1 MATEERLVDANELVA
16 EFEWLQSQ
24 VSSERAMELQDY
36 VQRIKDAPTVDAVP
50 VVRCKACKYCDPESL
65 HCDHPMG
72 TTFPFPR
79 KIDDFCSYGERKSR

>member
-24 VSSERAMELQDY
+24 VSSERVMELQDY

-50 VVRCKACKYCDPESL
+50 VVRCKDCKHYMTIHCTCDGCCISDDWYCAD
-65 HCDHPMG
+65 
-72 TTFPFPR
+72 
-79 KIDDFCSYGERKSR
+79 GERKSR